1 MDTDLYEI
9 LGVSRTA
16 DAKTIKSSYRK
27 IARDNHP
34 DRNPDDEAAEERF
47 KKASFA
53 FEVLSDPEKRKTY
66 DTYGVDGLRDGVR
79 PGQHH
84 QWGSSG
90 AFQSSN
96 FDDIF
101 SSLFGG
107 RRGTFDTSDFSNFGG
122 FQSGPQRGRDVEA
135 ELTLSFLKALMGGE
149 VSMTVGGRELKVRIP
164 SGAEDGD
171 KLRLKGKGNRPA
183 MRGAVAGD
191 LILELKIR
199 KHPQLSRKNLN
210 LYLDLPVTMTEAII
224 GATIEVPTPEG
235 VFNVKVPSGIHSGGK
250 LRLKGKGVK
259 RKGKQGDFFVVIQIH
274 SPDLHSEE
282 LEAAAKLLDMGYSE
296 DVRRQINIE
305 Y

>member
-1 MDTDLYEI
+1 MEQDLYKI
-9 LGVSRTA
+9 LGVSRDA

-53 FEVLSDPEKRKTY
+53 FEVLSDSEKRQTY
-66 DTYGVDGLRDGVR
+66 DTYGVDGLRDGFQ

-101 SSLFGG
+101 GSLFGSRG
-107 RRGTFDTSDFSNFGG
+107 GTFDTSDYSNFGG
-122 FQSGPQRGRDVEA
+122 FQSAPQKGRDVEA
-135 ELTLSFLKALMGGE
+135 ELTLSFVKALKGGE
-149 VSMTVGGRELKVRIP
+149 VSMTVSGRDLKVRIP

-171 KLRLKGKGNRPA
+171 KLRLKGKGSRP
-183 MRGAVAGD
+183 GVPGSLAGD

-199 KHPQLSRKNLN
+199 KHPHLTRKNLN
-210 LYLDLPVTMTEAII
+210 LYLDVPITVSEAIL
-224 GATIEVPTPEG
+224 GAKIEVPTPEG
-235 VFNVKVPSGIHSGGK
+235 IFTVTIPSGVHSGGK

-259 RKGKQGDFFVVIQIH
+259 RKGKQGDFFVIIQIH
-274 SPDLHSEE
+274 SPDVHSEE
-282 LEAAAKLLDMGYSE
+282 IEAAAKSIEAGYSE
-296 DVRRQINIE
+296 DVRNKLNIE